1 MMYRVSHPSKT
12 LKGTVTLSASKSESN
27 RILIIQAL
35 CRERFEIKNIATAE
49 DTVILKEILD
59 TLYSGP
65 FPEITFNVGGAGTAM
80 RFLTA
85 YFSVKPGI
93 FTLTGNDRM
102 KKRPIGILV
111 DALRQL
117 GADIEYLEDEGFP
130 PLKITGKTL
139 KGGEVLIDGNVS
151 SQFISALLLISPE
164 LHNGLTIQFKGKI
177 TSRPYIDMTL
187 KMMQEF
193 RVYGQWQEDII
204 SVSKQNYHIKS
215 DVGYAYEVEGDWS
228 SASYW
233 YAIAAL
239 SKEADFYIK
248 GLKHPS
254 LQGDS
259 VVADLFSFLG
269 IKTIHTEEGVHI
281 TKFKLHP
288 EHLGF
293 DFSDCPDLVQTI
305 SVTVSALNMTAYFNG
320 LHTLKIKETDR
331 IIALKN
337 ELNKI
342 GVEVEIENDSSI
354 KITAPETL
362 LQPEYIAAY
371 DDHRMVM
378 AFAALAMKSDY
389 ITIENPE
396 AVIKSYRDFWEDLK
410 NQGFLIESNVQS
422 LKV

>member
-117 GADIEYLEDEGFP
+117 GADIEYLEEEGYP

-215 DVGYAYEVEGDWS
+215 DIGYAYEVEGDWS

-239 SKEADFYIK
+239 SKEVDFNIK

-254 LQGDS
+254 LQGDA
-259 VVADLFSFLG
+259 VVADLFSFFG
-269 IKTIHTEEGVHI
+269 IKTIHTEDGVHLS
-281 TKFKLHP
+281 KFNLHP
-288 EHLGF
+288 EHFGF

-305 SVTVSALNMTAYFNG
+305 AVVVSALNVSAYFNG

-337 ELNKI
+337 ELCKL
-342 GVEVEIENDSSI
+342 GVEVEIENDNSI
-354 KITAPETL
+354 KISSRETL
-362 LQPEYIAAY
+362 LQPECIAAY

-378 AFAALAMKSDY
+378 AFAALAMKFDY
-389 ITIENPE
+389 ITIENPD
-396 AVIKSYRDFWEDLK
+396 AVIKSYRDFWKDLK
-410 NQGFLIESNVQS
+410 TQGFLIETEVLS
-422 LKV
+422 KEY